1 MSTETKS
8 LRDLKLGITGCPS
21 PRKGKSVT
29 KSFQNTLDVV
39 NEEKPPQS
47 QTDEVVT
54 GENEKQV
61 VSDASLR
68 LMKMVDYLESAQK
81 DGNADLDAS
90 SKADDDD
97 DNDEDD
103 AEELTEESND
113 LAKLEVDTS
122 KLPLSRVSTLG
133 SENNEP
139 ILHDPTIL
147 DSPTHMYQRTESSE
161 LYEYNRTESSE
172 LYEKSFQ
179 QSKATISSAMNFLK
193 ELNENEE
200 KSDS

>member
-1 MSTETKS
+1 M
-8 LRDLKLGITGCPS
+8 
-21 PRKGKSVT
+21 T

-61 VSDASLR
+61 VVSDASLR

-81 DGNADLDAS
+81 DGNADLDSS
-90 SKADDDD
+90 SKADDNDE
-97 DNDEDD
+97 NDEDD
-103 AEELTEESND
+103 AVGSAEEAND

-139 ILHDPTIL
+139 VLHDPTIL

-179 QSKATISSAMNFLK
+179 ESKATLSSAMNFLK